1 LPVPDKA
8 LSLHNVKSKLVSSGD
23 QKSTK
28 FKKLSRLV
36 AIVGP
41 TGIGKSR
48 LAVSLAG
55 LFSGEIVSADSR
67 QVYRYLDIGTAK
79 PSRQEMAA
87 IPHHLIDIVDPD
99 EDFSLAVYLKLANQ
113 AIEDILRRG
122 RLPFLVGGTGLYV
135 KAVLEGWQV
144 PEVSPDPEFRYNIA
158 KRADERNIDD
168 IYQQLVTADPDAAA
182 KIDRRNVRRV
192 IRALEVHAR
201 TGKAFSRLGR
211 KRTPAFRP
219 FIIGLTTDRAELY
232 RIVDRRVDDMI
243 ARGFIREVEKIR
255 EMGYDLDLPSLSG
268 IGYRQIGQFLSG
280 EMSREAAIKK
290 IKTETHRFIRHQ
302 YAWFRR
308 DDIKIN
314 WFDAVHQ
321 QEAEIEKALKEFLK
335 SE

>member
-1 LPVPDKA
+1 V
-8 LSLHNVKSKLVSSGD
+8 N
-23 QKSTK
+23 
-28 FKKLSRLV
+28 RLV

-48 LAVSLAG
+48 LALHLAG

-79 PSRQEMAA
+79 PSPQEMSMV
-87 IPHHLIDIVDPD
+87 PHHLIDIVDPD
-99 EDFSLAVYLKLANQ
+99 ADFSLAIYLKLASQ
-113 AIEDILRRG
+113 AIKGIFRRG

-135 KAVLEGWQV
+135 RAVLEGWQV
-144 PEVSPDPEFRYNIA
+144 PEVSPDPEFRYNVEKHA
-158 KRADERNIDD
+158 GERNIDD
-168 IYQQLVTADPDAAA
+168 IYQELVTADPDAAI

-201 TGKAFSRLGR
+201 TGKAFSQLGR
-211 KRTPAFRP
+211 KQSPAFVP
-219 FIIGLTTDRAELY
+219 FVIGLTTDRTELY
-232 RIVDRRVDDMI
+232 RMVDRRVDDMI
-243 ARGFIREVEKIR
+243 GCGFVREVEKIR

-268 IGYRQIGQFLSG
+268 IGYRQVGRYLNG
-280 EMSREAAIKK
+280 EMPLEDAIKK

-308 DDIKIN
+308 DDEKIN

-321 QEAEIEKALKEFLK
+321 QEAEIERALREFLE
-335 SE
+335 SS